1 MQELLWISVLSIPG
15 KAQKMKYL
23 GSASDEDGSCEA
35 EVDHRIGAA
44 SKVVG
49 ALRRGHRAKRIE
61 QGN

>member
-1 MQELLWISVLSIPG
+1 MQELLWHYSVLSIPS

-23 GSASDEDGSCEA
+23 GSASDKDESCEG

-49 ALRRGHRAKRIE
+49 AFRRRSLSE
-61 QGN
+61 EN